1 MICPKCQS
9 ELPEGV
15 KFCPSC
21 GANLAEAAQQAVS
34 EVKEEVVSPVADTFS
49 SPVST
54 DDMPSAAFDPGAPI
68 AIPKQKTEEAVSAT
82 VESAQE
88 TVAESVAPVE
98 NAASEAASVVEEA
111 APAVEPAF
119 NPFQPQSS
127 EPAAPAAD
135 AFAAPAPAPVV
146 EPAPSFQ
153 PQQPQVQSSPVV
165 PVVAPVVAPSMP
177 APSAPS
183 APSMPGPA
191 PLTPNSVPAPISSFN
206 PAPTNTTVESSGS
219 DVDRKPLSVGG
230 AFWMLLLFAIPV
242 VGLVCSIIF
251 SVSGK
256 KKSRKN
262 LSRAVLL
269 WKVIGIICALILCI
283 LLYFLARDA
292 FAAIMAGDINDFI
305 DELSYFMGA

>member
-34 EVKEEVVSPVADTFS
+34 EVKEEVVSPVADTFNS
-49 SPVST
+49 SVVS
-54 DDMPSAAFDPGAPI
+54 DDVPSAAFDPGAPI
-68 AIPKQKTEEAVSAT
+68 AIPKQKTEETVSAT
-82 VESAQE
+82 VENTQE
-88 TVAESVAPVE
+88 VVSESVA
-98 NAASEAASVVEEA
+98 AADSVVSEAASSVEET
-111 APAVEPAF
+111 VPAF
-119 NPFQPQSS
+119 NPFQPQPS
-127 EPAAPAAD
+127 EPAAPVA
-135 AFAAPAPAPVV
+135 
-146 EPAPSFQ
+146 EPAPSVEPAAVPAFQ
-153 PQQPQVQSSPVV
+153 PQQPQVQAAPVV

-177 APSAPS
+177 APS
-183 APSMPGPA
+183 MPGPA
-191 PLTPNSVPAPISSFN
+191 PLTPNSVPAPVSSYS
-206 PAPTNTTVESSGS
+206 PATMNTTVENAGS

-230 AFWMLLLFAIPV
+230 AFWLLLLFAIPV
-242 VGLVCSIIF
+242 VGLICSIIF

-305 DELSYFMGA
+305 DELSYFIGA